1 MPYTLS
7 FPQAFGTGILV
18 SSPSPSVCAAQGAL
32 EACIEE
38 FDRIFSRFR
47 ADSVVNS
54 PSALR
59 HFPSWADELFEIYDV
74 LGALTDGRFSPLV
87 AERLAKMGY
96 GPLFGQEDD
105 HTLDFGAA
113 GKGFAVD
120 RMASVLS
127 HYVSAYTIN
136 AGGDIYTTEHITA
149 GLENP
154 WNFSQALGTVELQ
167 PGTALCAS
175 SPSRRHWTALDT
187 GEEVHHILDATTAT
201 YASWVTVSTGEMCE
215 NATTAHPTAWADGL
229 ATALF
234 LTEPQRLRHPAVP
247 EWNFARIDTEK
258 KAEQSYSWAGSF
270 FSIQ

>member
-18 SSPSPSVCAAQGAL
+18 SSPSPSVRAARAQL
-32 EACIEE
+32 QACIDE

-47 ADSVVNS
+47 PDSMVNS

-74 LGALTDGRFSPLV
+74 LGSLTDGRFSPLV
-87 AERLAKMGY
+87 AERLVKMGY

-127 HYVSAYTIN
+127 DYVSAYTIN
-136 AGGDIYTTEHITA
+136 AGGDIYTTEHVTA

-154 WNFSQALGTVELQ
+154 WNFSQALGTVDLT

-187 GEEVHHILDATTAT
+187 GEEIHHILDAATAT
-201 YASWVTVSTGEMCE
+201 YASWVTVSRGEK
-215 NATTAHPTAWADGL
+215 AKTAHPTAWADGL

-247 EWNFARIDTEK
+247 EWNFARVDTEK

-270 FSIQ
+270 FSMQ